1 MIGARHILA
10 SALAVG
16 AAILAATVL
25 QSAPAEARRAGAHSK
40 TAKHHG
46 IRSVHGRLTQH
57 RLKSTKSI
65 TSSKT
70 AGVGT
75 VQTTPT
81 LNPNG
86 GQATTGIGNLPH
98 TPPINPG
105 GGPPGNPNGGQTTTG
120 GGNLPHTPPIYPG
133 GPKTMPLDPSGGPK
147 PVPVPIDPNGGPT
160 TAGAGNV
167 PHTPPF
173 NPSGDGH
180 NATGSGQHQHAGVY
194 VDGGRGYEH
203 PCWWLKRKYDQTS
216 NVDWINRYRQCL
228 SWHRTD

>member
-10 SALAVG
+10 SAVAVG

-46 IRSVHGRLTQH
+46 IRSVPGRLMQH
-57 RLKSTKSI
+57 RLKSTKSL

-70 AGVGT
+70 AGVGI

-86 GQATTGIGNLPH
+86 GQATAGIGNLPH

-105 GGPPGNPNGGQTTTG
+105 GGPPGKPNGGQTTTG

-133 GPKTMPLDPSGGPK
+133 GPKTMPLDPSGG
-147 PVPVPIDPNGGPT
+147 
-160 TAGAGNV
+160 
-167 PHTPPF
+167 
-173 NPSGDGH
+173 H
-180 NATGSGQHQHAGVY
+180 NATGGGQHQHAGVY
-194 VDGGRGYEH
+194 VDGGRGGEH

-216 NVDWINRYRQCL
+216 NHDWINRYRQCL

>member
-40 TAKHHG
+40 TAKHNG

-57 RLKSTKSI
+57 RLKSTKSL

-173 NPSGDGH
+173 NPSGGGH

-194 VDGGRGYEH
+194 VDGGRGGEH

-216 NVDWINRYRQCL
+216 NHDWINRYRQCL